1 MKIEYLPDG
10 SPDCPLIRIYDFRT
24 AELSA
29 LQQAF
34 AALASGMLTRA
45 DLTALP
51 GTDGVRGCRLVA
63 VAARAGRGVIA
74 VNDKPGT
81 FEWIGT
87 PPYWDD
93 LVAWVEPFLAPGQRD
108 YQWLYE
114 AGPIQVLLSR
124 TGEW

>member
-1 MKIEYLPDG
+1 
-10 SPDCPLIRIYDFRT
+10 
-24 AELSA
+24 
-29 LQQAF
+29 
-34 AALASGMLTRA
+34 MLTSA

-51 GTDGVRGCRLVA
+51 GTEGVRGCRLVA
-63 VAARAGRGVIA
+63 VAARAGRGVVA

-87 PPYWDD
+87 PEYWDD

-108 YQWLYE
+108 YQWLYG
-114 AGPIQVLLSR
+114 AGPIQGLLSR

>member
-1 MKIEYLPDG
+1 MKIEYLPTG
-10 SPDCPLIRIYDFRT
+10 SHDCPLIRIYDFSPV
-24 AELSA
+24 ELSVL
-29 LQQAF
+29 LQTF
-34 AALASGMLTRA
+34 AALASGMLATA

-51 GTDGVRGCRLVA
+51 GAESVGGCRLVA

-74 VNDKPGT
+74 VKDKPGT

-87 PPYWDD
+87 PSYWDD
-93 LVAWVEPFLAPGQRD
+93 LVAWVEPFLAPGQGG
-108 YQWLYE
+108 YQWLDA